1 MKQIN
6 SQLNETEVLYMNK
19 VVNDLNSNQY
29 NQLMMYMGINSK
41 AILTVKE
48 MMTYTGW
55 GENTVRSELNHPRCP
70 YVVRKGNRL
79 YANRKLLDKYL
90 DSISG
95 I

>member
-1 MKQIN
+1 MDSKVK
-6 SQLNETEVLYMNK
+6 LNE
-19 VVNDLNSNQY
+19 
-29 NQLMMYMGINSK
+29 K
-41 AILTVKE
+41 ALLTVKE
-48 MMTYTGW
+48 MMAYTNW
-55 GENTVRSELNHPRCP
+55 GENTVRTELNYPKCP

>member
-1 MKQIN
+1 MSIEKIKLCEKAL
-6 SQLNETEVLYMNK
+6 LNVEEIM
-19 VVNDLNSNQY
+19 
-29 NQLMMYMGINSK
+29 
-41 AILTVKE
+41 A
-48 MMTYTGW
+48 YTGW
-55 GENTVRSELNHPRCP
+55 GENTVRNDLNHPKCT